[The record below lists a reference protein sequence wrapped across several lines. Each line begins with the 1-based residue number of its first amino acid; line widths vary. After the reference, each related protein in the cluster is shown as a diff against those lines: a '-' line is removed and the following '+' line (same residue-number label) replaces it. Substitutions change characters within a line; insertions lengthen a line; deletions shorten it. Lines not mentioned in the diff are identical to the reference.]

1 MRGMEK
7 PTLGQ
12 EAALQGLAALKNT
25 GVGRKSNEKR
35 EKEKQEEER
44 NEEVKER
51 GTRMAAGE
59 LASEFEISVDDVIS
73 PPGEVV
79 DYRQSLEGEKPE
91 VLRGRLTKAAFE
103 NKGLRRWI
111 NQVMKQLQEAK
122 RGGNISIATPPS
134 GLLSEAGVSDDSEGA
149 LKVLKAMA
157 PYLMMK
163 DLFKEDSSEESKS
176 RGVIRYESAD
186 GEKYEYPAGSFP
198 PGYNPFFGNEK
209 QRKEDGDEKRVT
221 IKIGE
226 NEITG
231 PPSYVSAMVPI
242 VMAQQRQGE
251 EGSSGGAG
259 TKALEQVI
267 EIQKM
272 LLERQQWKGDEA
284 GGEERREKMVTVME
298 EDGKSVEIPG
308 SIYPQYMMMQSLVKQ
323 QKIMAE
329 QQRQALHHDRK
340 SSEEGTRGK
349 ETATVYAALAKMDD
363 TIRQIAAGMD
373 PERLGANTLKGLR
386 GKIEEW
392 NEMRTFLGGGGED
405 SEVMK
410 ERIRAQE
417 ETRRKEIEENTKLA
431 RELEKTKQAEL
442 DARKFDM
449 IMNPQ
454 HWGAVPQ
461 QVPQQMQAPLI
472 EEEEDEPI
480 VTEDEAYVNSKE
492 VNKRFLEGLEAER
505 AEGRL

>member
-1 MRGMEK
+1 MRGMGK

-35 EKEKQEEER
+35 EKEKQEVER
-44 NEEVKER
+44 NGEVKDR

-163 DLFKEDSSEESKS
+163 DLFKEDSGEESKS

-198 PGYNPFFGNEK
+198 PGYNPFFGNGK
-209 QRKEDGDEKRVT
+209 QGKGDGDEKTVT

-329 QQRQALHHDRK
+329 QQRQALHRE
-340 SSEEGTRGK
+340 SPGK

-363 TIRQIAAGMD
+363 TIRQIAAAMD

-386 GKIEEW
+386 GKIDEW
-392 NEMRTFLGGGGED
+392 NEMRTFLGGSGED

-461 QVPQQMQAPLI
+461 QQVPQQVQVPLI
-472 EEEEDEPI
+472 EEEEDEPR

-505 AEGRL
+505 AERAEGRL

>member
-1 MRGMEK
+1 
-7 PTLGQ
+7 
-12 EAALQGLAALKNT
+12 
-25 GVGRKSNEKR
+25 
-35 EKEKQEEER
+35 
-44 NEEVKER
+44 
-51 GTRMAAGE
+51 
-59 LASEFEISVDDVIS
+59 
-73 PPGEVV
+73 
-79 DYRQSLEGEKPE
+79 
-91 VLRGRLTKAAFE
+91 
-103 NKGLRRWI
+103 
-111 NQVMKQLQEAK
+111 
-122 RGGNISIATPPS
+122 
-134 GLLSEAGVSDDSEGA
+134 
-149 LKVLKAMA
+149 
-157 PYLMMK
+157 MK
-163 DLFKEDSSEESKS
+163 DVCKEDAGEESKS
-176 RGVIRYESAD
+176 KGVIRYESAD

-198 PGYNPFFGNEK
+198 PGYNPFFGNGK
-209 QRKEDGDEKRVT
+209 QGKGDGDEKTVT

-251 EGSSGGAG
+251 EGRSGGGGG

-267 EIQKM
+267 ELQKM
-272 LLERQQWKGDEA
+272 LFEREQLRRDEA
-284 GGEERREKMVTVME
+284 GGDERREKMVTVME

-329 QQRQALHHDRK
+329 QQRQALYRDRK
-340 SSEEGTRGK
+340 SSEEGSRGK

-363 TIRQIAAGMD
+363 TIRQIAAAMD

-386 GKIEEW
+386 GKIDEW

-461 QVPQQMQAPLI
+461 QVQQMEPPLI
-472 EEEEDEPI
+472 EEEEDERR